1 MEVIR
6 MNPQMK
12 RWFSHVHPGAGAF
25 CYQSFQNPPKEAPC
39 EHCPAVKT
47 FAEGKSHETTIRIK
61 GERRE
66 RYFRDHTFPIHDEKG
81 NVTSVI
87 LLVEDVTEKLAFER
101 ELRQTQKLEAIGQL
115 AAGIAHEI
123 NTPIQ
128 YVGDNTNFL
137 RDSFKDLLEAF
148 STYDRLLQAVK
159 NQTVSDVLLDTV
171 EKCIGETDL
180 PYLKEEIPRAIEQSL
195 DGVRRVTEIVTAMR
209 DFSHPGGDRK
219 TLVDLNHAINNTI
232 TVARNEWKY
241 VAEMELDLDPDL
253 PEVLCLP
260 GEINQVFLNI
270 IVNAAHAIA
279 DVLRENKQSRG
290 KISITTRKKNN
301 SAAIYISDTGAGIPK
316 EVQHRIFDPF
326 FTTKGVGQGTG
337 QGLAIAHRV
346 IIEKHRGNLR
356 FDTRENEGTT
366 FIIELPLPPGSKET
380 VC

>member
-1 MEVIR
+1 

-12 RWFSHVHPGAGAF
+12 RWFSHVYPGTGAF
-25 CYQSFQNPPKEAPC
+25 CYQSFQTPPKEAPC

-61 GERRE
+61 SERRE
-66 RYFRDHTFPIHDEKG
+66 RYFRDHSFPIHDEKG